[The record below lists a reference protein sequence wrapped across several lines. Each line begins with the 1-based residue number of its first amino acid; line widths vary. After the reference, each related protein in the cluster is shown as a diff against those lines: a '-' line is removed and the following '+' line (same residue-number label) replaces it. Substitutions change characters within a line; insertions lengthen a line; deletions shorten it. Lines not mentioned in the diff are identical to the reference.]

1 MGVTRDLAGF
11 VIGTSYEGLP
21 PDVIKEAKRDV
32 INVVGVSL
40 YASKDPSLD
49 ILADMFRAEG
59 GNPRASIWGTSHRTT
74 LQNAA
79 MANGYLAH
87 LEDFDDTHFP
97 TVLHPSAPA
106 VPAAYAIA
114 QARRSNG
121 RDFLA
126 AVALGIEASCRLA
139 YATHPWHYDEG
150 WHITGTFGVFGSAV
164 AASRLLG
171 LDVDKTVAALGIA
184 GTQASGV
191 REVFGSM
198 TKPFHA
204 GRAAQAGVTA
214 GLLAQNGFTSTA
226 QIVEGRRGVM
236 AILSGTYELDRVM
249 DGAGTRWEI
258 FNNGLKPYS
267 CGVVSHPLI
276 DACIRFGKREK
287 IDPEDVVAIEAEVN
301 PLVPELMGII
311 DPKVGL
317 EGKFSARYCGACGL
331 VDGAATPIQFTDASV
346 LNPTLRAL
354 HHKVQFR
361 PNESIR
367 EDEARVRLV
376 LKDGR
381 KLDEYVEHATGSP
394 ENPMPDEQLN
404 HKFLTLAS
412 HSLAESDARDLLER
426 LWRLDELDDVSSV
439 L

>member
-1 MGVTRDLAGF
+1 M
-11 VIGTSYEGLP
+11 
-21 PDVIKEAKRDV
+21 
-32 INVVGVSL
+32 
-40 YASKDPSLD
+40 
-49 ILADMFRAEG
+49 
-59 GNPRASIWGTSHRTT
+59 
-74 LQNAA
+74 
-79 MANGYLAH
+79 
-87 LEDFDDTHFP
+87 
-97 TVLHPSAPA
+97 PSAA
-106 VPAAYAIA
+106 
-114 QARRSNG
+114 
-121 RDFLA
+121 
-126 AVALGIEASCRLA
+126 
-139 YATHPWHYDEG
+139 
-150 WHITGTFGVFGSAV
+150 
-164 AASRLLG
+164 RLLG

-214 GLLAQNGFTSTA
+214 GLLAQSGFTSTT
-226 QIVEGRRGVM
+226 QIIEGRRGVM
-236 AILSGTYELDRVM
+236 AIMSGTYELDRIL
-249 DGAGTRWEI
+249 DGIGDRWEI

-287 IDPEDVVAIEAEVN
+287 INPDDVVAIEAEVN

-331 VDGAATPIQFTDASV
+331 VEGAATPIQFTDTKV
-346 LNPTLRAL
+346 LDATLRAL
-354 HHKVQFR
+354 HHKVQFT

-381 KLDEYVEHATGSP
+381 KLEEYIEHATGSP

-404 HKFLTLAS
+404 EKFLTLAS
-412 HSLAESDARDLLER
+412 HAISESDARALLDR
-426 LWRLDELDDVSSV
+426 LWTLDELDDVSTV